1 MTEEKQRKFDEM
13 YMEMSKLV
21 AERSYCTK
29 RKVGSVIVKGDAPIS
44 IGYNGTPSG
53 FENVC
58 EFPEKINNK
67 IITKPYVIHA
77 EANAITKIAC
87 STLSSEDSTLYV
99 TCSPCMECSKLIIQA
114 KIKRLVYINEHDTDG
129 LEILKRAG
137 IEIVKLY

>member
-1 MTEEKQRKFDEM
+1 MNVEKQRKFDEM
-13 YMEMSKLV
+13 YMKMAILVSEMS
-21 AERSYCTK
+21 YCNK
-29 RKVGSVIVKGDAPIS
+29 RKVGSIIIKGDAPIS

-58 EFPEKINNK
+58 EFSSSKSGKQE
-67 IITKPYVIHA
+67 TLPYVIHA

-87 STLSSEDSTLYV
+87 NTLSSEGSTLYV

-114 KIKRLVYINEHDTDG
+114 KIKRLVYINEHDVDG

-137 IEIVKLY
+137 VEIIKLY